1 MSWVRPS
8 PGSGSRSK
16 TRSPRGTK
24 GRNWAAHARASPGL
38 GAPAPLPARGWRCS
52 LHTKARAARSHQRQ
66 VRSRVAAIPASTL
79 TDWASLSRP
88 PFPPLQCGTSS
99 ALGWGYCRSQPES
112 LSPEPGTRPAPGR
125 WHGALALSLPSV
137 SSFLLFS
144 SFPLQISA
152 FCMRTVDSPS
162 LPQTQKVMQTVN
174 LQNNTTGLLYR

>member
-38 GAPAPLPARGWRCS
+38 GAPAPLPARGWHCS
-52 LHTKARAARSHQRQ
+52 LHAAKPGQPDPTTDGSEAEWPQSQLRLL
-66 VRSRVAAIPASTL
+66 L

-99 ALGWGYCRSQPES
+99 TLGWGYCRTQLES
-112 LSPEPGTRPAPGR
+112 LSTETGTRPAPGR
-125 WHGALALSLPSV
+125 WHLALALSLPSV
-137 SSFLLFS
+137 SSFLVFS
-144 SFPLQISA
+144 SF
-152 FCMRTVDSPS
+152 S
-162 LPQTQKVMQTVN
+162 L
-174 LQNNTTGLLYR
+174 